1 MAPRNRRAVR
11 LVRVANLA
19 IAFALTALSPAFAGT
34 GGDTM
39 PWNGPIDKIVNNL
52 TGPTAK
58 AASILLFVIA
68 GIVWGTSNHER
79 GANRLFQALIAAAI
93 LLAAPTILD
102 TLGITGALL

>member
-1 MAPRNRRAVR
+1 MATRARRV
-11 LVRVANLA
+11 LVASTTLA
-19 IAFALTALSPAFAGT
+19 LAALSPAHGGT

-39 PWNGPIDKIVNNL
+39 PWNGPIDKIVSNL

-58 AASILLFVIA
+58 AAAVLLFVIA

-79 GANRLFQALIAAAI
+79 GANRLFQALIAAAL

-102 TLGITGALL
+102 TLGIVGALL

>member
-1 MAPRNRRAVR
+1 MAPRNRRVA
-11 LVRVANLA
+11 LVASMATTL
-19 IAFALTALSPAFAGT
+19 ALTCLSPAFAGT

-68 GIVWGTSNHER
+68 GIV
-79 GANRLFQALIAAAI
+79 
-93 LLAAPTILD
+93 
-102 TLGITGALL
+102 

>member
-1 MAPRNRRAVR
+1 MALPNRR
-11 LVRVANLA
+11 VAFVARISSLA
-19 IAFALTALSPAFAGT
+19 TTLALTCLAPAFAGT